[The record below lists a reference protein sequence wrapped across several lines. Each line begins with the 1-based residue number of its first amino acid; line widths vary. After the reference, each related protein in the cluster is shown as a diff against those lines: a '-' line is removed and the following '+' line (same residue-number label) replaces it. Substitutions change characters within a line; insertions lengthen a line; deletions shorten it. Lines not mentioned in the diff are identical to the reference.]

1 MPRLLRAGRR
11 PRPASS
17 AETASVGALP
27 GARDSDV
34 LSQVSIEPYVPVPG
48 EDAYAARAYS
58 YMAEVSLPPAEA
70 QGVARRRR
78 LRAPRAAL
86 PAIRWGWLLLALALL
101 AGGIVGTLLRQDRLS
116 EEDVSWWP
124 VAVLIVAGLWMLVAL
139 VSRRVEAFLGGA
151 VLAGVGLSALLDTQG
166 IASLRETLLGVVLI
180 TTGLGIVIRGF
191 VLRGYSPRQ
200 G

>member
-11 PRPASS
+11 PRPDPS

-27 GARDSDV
+27 GTGDSEV
-34 LSQVSIEPYVPVPG
+34 LSQVSIEPYVPVSS
-48 EDAYAARAYS
+48 EDAYAGRAYS
-58 YMAEVSLPPAEA
+58 YMAEVSLPAAEA
-70 QGVARRRR
+70 EGVARRRR

-86 PAIRWGWLLLALALL
+86 PTIRWGWLLLALVLL

-124 VAVLIVAGLWMLVAL
+124 VTVLIVAGLWMLVAL
-139 VSRRVEAFLGGA
+139 ARRRVEAFLGGA
-151 VLAGVGLSALLDTQG
+151 ALVGVGLSALLDTQD
-166 IASLRETLLGVVLI
+166 IASLRETLLGMVLI

-200 G
+200 T

>member
-27 GARDSDV
+27 RAGDSDV
-34 LSQVSIEPYVPVPG
+34 LGQVSIEPYVPVPG